1 MQIGNIQRRLTIT
14 CAVQA
19 KSDGMRAVPGSK
31 GLTLEIS
38 GRPGPVTMVLTP
50 GAKVGP
56 ELEGDST

>member
-1 MQIGNIQRRLTIT
+1 MPVEYHF
-14 CAVQA
+14 CSQA
-19 KSDGMRAVPGSK
+19 KSDGMREVPGNQ

-56 ELEGDST
+56 ELEGELS